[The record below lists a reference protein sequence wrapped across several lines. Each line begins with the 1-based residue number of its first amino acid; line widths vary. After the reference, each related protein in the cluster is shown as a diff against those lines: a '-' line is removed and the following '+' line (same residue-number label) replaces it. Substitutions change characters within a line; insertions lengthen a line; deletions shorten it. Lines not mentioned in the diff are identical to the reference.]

1 MRFEQKTDNFFF
13 THHCGCGR
21 RLGKGIYIFLLLPL
35 ISEKSAGIEPPLCE
49 IFPSSVDTS
58 VRQNDFWPKEFE
70 YFLFDT
76 AKKAKYIRL
85 DCRGNS
91 STASAKWN
99 SITEVKAFR

>member
-13 THHCGCGR
+13 TYHCGCGR

-70 YFLFDT
+70 YFLFT
-76 AKKAKYIRL
+76 LPFGGGGAVLTKILKSFSPHHTNEEK
-85 DCRGNS
+85 
-91 STASAKWN
+91 
-99 SITEVKAFR
+99 